1 MTLSEPVLRALR
13 TVHVLA
19 AILFVGNVIV
29 TGVWSAVLFQDRRV
43 PDFRVAARAIVI
55 TDWVFTLG
63 GSVLLVA
70 TGVTLAVG
78 RGYPVWGTR
87 WIREAMI
94 GLLLSTTIWLVVL
107 VPAQRTMLRLG
118 AEHSD
123 ALRRVYQRW
132 NMAGWIAAIPLLWS
146 VWCMTYKPT

>member
-1 MTLSEPVLRALR
+1 MSETVLRVLR

-19 AILFVGNVIV
+19 AILFLGNVVV

-43 PDFRVAARAIVI
+43 PDFRVVARAIVI

-63 GSVLLVA
+63 GSALLVA
-70 TGVTLAVG
+70 SGITMAVG
-78 RGYPVWGTR
+78 HGYPLWGTR

-94 GLLLSTTIWLVVL
+94 GLLLSTSIWLVVL

-118 AEHSD
+118 VENRD
-123 ALRRVYQRW
+123 ALRGVYQRW
-132 NMAGWIAAIPLLWS
+132 NVAGWIAVIPLLWAL
-146 VWCMTYKPT
+146 WCMTYKPT